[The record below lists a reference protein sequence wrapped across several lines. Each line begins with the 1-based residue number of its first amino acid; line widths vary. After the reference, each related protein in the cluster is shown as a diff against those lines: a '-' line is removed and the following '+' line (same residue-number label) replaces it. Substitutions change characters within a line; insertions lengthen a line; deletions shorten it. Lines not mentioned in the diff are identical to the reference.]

1 MKQLLTK
8 LFGPSWE
15 TSLAGYGTLICGG
28 TAAGNMVFEYLPDQY
43 TPILAA
49 ICTLLTAYGFI
60 RGKDGN
66 VTNSQ
71 NPGKA
76 APIVETSSGLV
87 VRNVTA
93 SCLAL
98 LVVGL
103 VGCNAAQIQKT
114 QDVLVKLKADAQTV
128 AVVGCANA
136 PVAELLLDTA
146 LELLP
151 PGTTIDQIH
160 AGMQLAQPQIAAFC
174 ARLQQLQAPQAPV
187 SQPVPAGAP
196 GLS

>member
-28 TAAGNMVFEYLPDQY
+28 TAAGNMVFEYLPDEY

-66 VTNSQ
+66 VTNSK

-76 APIVETSSGLV
+76 APIVETSTGLV
-87 VRNVTA
+87 VRNVIPP
-93 SCLAL
+93 CLVL
-98 LVVGL
+98 LL
-103 VGCNAAQIQKT
+103 FAGCSAAQIQHT
-114 QDVLVKLKADAQTV
+114 QSVIVKLKADAQTV
-128 AVVGCANA
+128 AIAGCANV
-136 PVAELLLDTA
+136 PLAELLLSTA

-174 ARLQQLQAPQAPV
+174 ARLQQLQAPAVPI
-187 SQPVPAGAP
+187 VPAGTP
-196 GLS
+196 GVS